1 MAATPYQCAILRLL
15 ADHRRQRGDSYVAG
29 GVALNQ
35 LLSRPRR
42 SRDIGLFRDSDE
54 ALFATWFA
62 DRALLLGRGYKVD
75 AFREAP
81 SFVEAWLSLGS
92 ERVIM
97 QWARDSAFRFI
108 PLVEDELM
116 GLALCRSSR
125 YQGHPFRSI
134 IASTQPYCCG

>member
-1 MAATPYQCAILRLL
+1 MAATPYQCANLRLL